1 MPKVSVI
8 TPVYNGAPY
17 FDRALPSILSQ
28 DFEDFEFILVDD
40 GSQDGTLERLH
51 EAAARDKRVRVFAP
65 GRIGAAAACNFGIAQ
80 ATSEYIARQDFDDVS
95 YPERL
100 RLQLE
105 FLDSHPEWGI
115 VGGSYLLVD
124 QRRRERYVRM
134 PPGDHRDIIA
144 AMARSVPIAH
154 TFATF
159 RRRVW
164 EETGGYQLVKNL
176 IDLRFYLRIA
186 KLGWRFANLSE
197 VLGEH
202 FVHDAS
208 YFHRSLTYVQRQRDL
223 AGVQAQVVR
232 ELNLPSWMYLYA
244 VGRYVYPYIPDSFK
258 RVLRRR
264 VGGSQEKDV

>member
-1 MPKVSVI
+1 
-8 TPVYNGAPY
+8 
-17 FDRALPSILSQ
+17 
-28 DFEDFEFILVDD
+28 
-40 GSQDGTLERLH
+40 
-51 EAAARDKRVRVFAP
+51 
-65 GRIGAAAACNFGIAQ
+65 
-80 ATSEYIARQDFDDVS
+80 
-95 YPERL
+95 
-100 RLQLE
+100 
-105 FLDSHPEWGI
+105 
-115 VGGSYLLVD
+115 
-124 QRRRERYVRM
+124 
-134 PPGDHRDIIA
+134 
-144 AMARSVPIAH
+144 
-154 TFATF
+154 
-159 RRRVW
+159 
-164 EETGGYQLVKNL
+164 VKNL